1 MSKKVLLILMVMVL
15 SVSFIAGCGSSEQT
29 PEASAEPEKIA
40 SDWDY
45 ISEKGTLQIGITL
58 FSPMNYYEG
67 SELVGF
73 ETEFATAV
81 CEKLGVTPEFVEIN
95 WDSKEIELNA
105 KNIDCIWNGMTI
117 TDERKQNMGITM
129 PYMNNRQ
136 VMIMKAE
143 NEEKYTESV
152 DGAVVVAEKGSTGEE
167 LVQSDEFFANAT
179 YNAVDSQATGLMD
192 VAAGTSDVVVGDYV
206 MAAGSVGE
214 GTDYK
219 DLVIVDK
226 NFTADEYGVAFRKG
240 SDMVEKVN
248 EIIKELAADGTL
260 QKIADKYKL
269 GDLLLA
275 K

>member
-1 MSKKVLLILMVMVL
+1 M
-15 SVSFIAGCGSSEQT
+15 
-29 PEASAEPEKIA
+29 
-40 SDWDY
+40 
-45 ISEKGTLQIGITL
+45 
-58 FSPMNYYEG
+58 
-67 SELVGF
+67 
-73 ETEFATAV
+73 
-81 CEKLGVTPEFVEIN
+81 
-95 WDSKEIELNA
+95 
-105 KNIDCIWNGMTI
+105 
-117 TDERKQNMGITM
+117 
-129 PYMNNRQ
+129 
-136 VMIMKAE
+136 
-143 NEEKYTESV
+143 
-152 DGAVVVAEKGSTGEE
+152 
-167 LVQSDEFFANAT
+167 VQSDEFFANAT